1 MTPAAALE
9 KPPAGHTRGGRH
21 GPAFDDAFVAVFGV
35 RSTLGRSMSAHAWIT
50 LAVVASTVAIMAAN
64 LAGPDMVLVAAL
76 TVLVAAGVLSPDE
89 AFRGFGHPAVIT
101 IAALYVVAA
110 GVSNTGGLDWVARRA
125 LGRPPSRFRA
135 QLRMMLPVGGLSA
148 FLNNTPVVA
157 MFIPLV
163 RDWARRSGLNTKDLL
178 MPLSYASILGG
189 TCTLIGTSTNLVV
202 AGLYG
207 ARVPDATIGLF
218 DISWLG
224 VPMFLVGTLAIGFLS
239 RGLSRGERERPSRRE
254 EVREYTLSL
263 RVERGSPVVGQTIE
277 EAGLRSLE
285 KLYLYEIERD
295 GQILPAVA
303 PSARIYADDLLRFT
317 GILDSAVDLRKMRL
331 VPETKEARRLEG
343 QSERRWVE
351 AVVAPLSGLV
361 GSTIRAAGFR
371 TRFNAAVIA
380 VHRQGERI
388 PAKIGDIELKAG
400 DVLLLETHPRF
411 VEKYRHD
418 PSFALV
424 ALVEGS
430 SPPRHEKAWL
440 ATLILVAMV
449 AVNVAGL
456 LPLLT
461 AALGAA
467 AAMLLTRCLSGE
479 AARQSLEL
487 RVLMAV
493 GAALG
498 LGAALDKSGAAAA
511 LGDAILSFAVP
522 LGPVGVLA
530 VIYAT
535 TALLAGV
542 VTTTTAAALMFP
554 VAAAAAAEVPELPLL
569 PTALIVAVAAST
581 AFSTP
586 TGYQTNLM
594 VYGPGGYR
602 YADFMKVGLP
612 LSAVVGTVAVA
623 MAWLVYL

>member
-1 MTPAAALE
+1 MTA
-9 KPPAGHTRGGRH
+9 
-21 GPAFDDAFVAVFGV
+21 D
-35 RSTLGRSMSAHAWIT
+35 AWIT
-50 LAVVASTVAIMAAN
+50 LAVVAATVAVMAAD

-76 TVLVAAGVLSPDE
+76 TILVGAGVLSPED

-101 IAALYVVAA
+101 IAALYIVAA
-110 GVSNTGGLDWVARRA
+110 GVRQTGGLDWVARRA
-125 LGRPPSRFRA
+125 LGRPPTRGRA
-135 QLRMMLPVGGLSA
+135 QLRLMLPVGALSA

-163 RDWARRSGLNTKDLL
+163 RDWARRSGLNVRDLL

-202 AGLYG
+202 AGLYSARAGG
-207 ARVPDATIGLF
+207 AEIGLF
-218 DISWLG
+218 DISWIGLP
-224 VPMFLVGTLAIGFLS
+224 VFVVGIFSVVLLS
-239 RGLSRGERERPSRRE
+239 RGLSKGKPKPTSRRE
-254 EVREYTLSL
+254 EMREYTLSL

-277 EAGLRSLE
+277 EAGLRSLD

-295 GQILPAVA
+295 GHVLPAVP
-303 PSARIYADDLLRFT
+303 PSTRLYADDKLRFT

-331 VPETKEARRLEG
+331 VPETEEARRLEG
-343 QSERRWVE
+343 KSERRWVE
-351 AVVAPLSGLV
+351 AVVAPQSVLE
-361 GSTIRAAGFR
+361 GSTIRAAAFR
-371 TRFNAAVIA
+371 THFNAAVIA
-380 VHRQGERI
+380 VHRQGERV
-388 PAKIGDIELKAG
+388 PAKIGDIVLRAG

-430 SPPRHEKAWL
+430 TPPRHEKAWL
-440 ATLILVAMV
+440 AMLILVAMV

-461 AALGAA
+461 AALAAA
-467 AAMLLTRCLSGE
+467 AAMLITRCLSGQE
-479 AARQSLEL
+479 ARQSLEL
-487 RVLMAV
+487 RVLVAV
-493 GAALG
+493 AAALG
-498 LGAALDKSGAAAA
+498 LGVALERSGAAAT
-511 LGDAILSFAVP
+511 LGDTILGLAIP
-522 LGPVGVLA
+522 LGPVGLLA

-535 TALLAGV
+535 TALLAGA
-542 VTTTTAAALMFP
+542 VTTTTSAALMFP
-554 VAAAAAAEVPELPLL
+554 VAAAACASVPELPLL

-602 YADFMKVGLP
+602 YRDFLEVGLP
-612 LSAVVGTVAVA
+612 LQAIVGTVAVT
-623 MAWLVYL
+623 MAWLIYL

>member
-1 MTPAAALE
+1 MT
-9 KPPAGHTRGGRH
+9 
-21 GPAFDDAFVAVFGV
+21 
-35 RSTLGRSMSAHAWIT
+35 AHSWIT
-50 LAVVASTVAIMAAN
+50 LAVVASTVAVMAAN
-64 LAGPDMVLVAAL
+64 LAGPDMVLVAGLA
-76 TVLVAAGVLSPDE
+76 VLVAAGVVSPEE
-89 AFRGFGHPAVIT
+89 AFRGFGHPAVVT

-110 GVSNTGGLDWVARRA
+110 GVRQTGGLDWVARRA
-125 LGRPPSRFRA
+125 LGRPPSRWRA
-135 QLRMMLPVGGLSA
+135 QLRLMLPVGGLSA

-163 RDWARRSGLNTKDLL
+163 RDWARRSGLNPKDLL
-178 MPLSYASILGG
+178 LPLSYASILGG

-202 AGLYG
+202 AGLYN
-207 ARVPDATIGLF
+207 ARSGGQAIGLF

-224 VPMFLVGTLAIGFLS
+224 VPVFIVGIVAVVLLS
-239 RGLSRGERERPSRRE
+239 RGLAKNTAERPSRSDE
-254 EVREYTLSL
+254 MREYTLSL
-263 RVERGSPVVGQTIE
+263 RVEKGSPVVGQTIE

-295 GQILPAVA
+295 GSVLPAVG
-303 PSARIYADDLLRFT
+303 PSARLYADDKLRFT

-331 VPETKEARRLEG
+331 VPETKEARRLAG
-343 QSERRWVE
+343 KRERRWVE
-351 AVVAPLSGLV
+351 AVVAPQSRLA
-361 GSTIRAAGFR
+361 GSTIRASAFR
-371 TRFNAAVIA
+371 THFNAAVIA

-388 PAKIGDIELKAG
+388 PAKIGDIELRGG
-400 DVLLLETHPRF
+400 DVLLLETHPHF

-430 SPPRHEKAWL
+430 TPPRHEKAWL
-440 ATLILVAMV
+440 ALVILVAMV
-449 AVNVAGL
+449 VVNVAGL

-461 AALGAA
+461 AALAAA

-479 AARQSLEL
+479 EARQALEL

-493 GAALG
+493 AAAIG
-498 LGAALDKSGAAAA
+498 LGVALDKSGAAAA
-511 LGDAILSFAVP
+511 LGDTILRFAIP
-522 LGPVGVLA
+522 LGPVGLLA

-535 TALLAGV
+535 TALLAGA

-554 VAAAAAAEVPELPLL
+554 VAAAAASQVPALPLL
-569 PTALIVAVAAST
+569 PTALVVALAAST

-602 YADFMKVGLP
+602 YTDFLKVGLP
-612 LSAVVGTVAVA
+612 LQAVVGTVAVT
-623 MAWLVYL
+623 MAWLIYL